1 MATGVSILNKKVNV
15 PKYLHELHGESPTM
29 FSLLMTYFTG
39 LIVGLLV
46 IVFISSSGMP
56 IWKKLILFILYL
68 DIAGGVVANF
78 SSSTKRYYEKH
89 VELRYYFIFLHFLH
103 PLLFILL
110 FPDSVYYFI
119 YVGLFTIIA
128 CLFLY
133 QVKNVE
139 VQQTFASFL
148 LVAGVLISFFFN
160 LPLKVLYSF
169 APLFMTK
176 LIIGFSVKRQD
187 HEYQD

>member
-1 MATGVSILNKKVNV
+1 MLNKKVNV
-15 PKYLHELHGESPTM
+15 PKYLHELHGESPTI
-29 FSLLMTYFTG
+29 FSLFMTYFTG
-39 LIVGLLV
+39 LIAGLLV
-46 IVFISSSGMP
+46 MMCISNSGMP

-78 SSSTKRYYEKH
+78 SSSTNRYYEKH
-89 VELRYYFIFLHFLH
+89 VKLRLYFVFLHFLH

-110 FPDSVYYFI
+110 FPDSVYYFSYI
-119 YVGLFTIIA
+119 GLFTIIA
-128 CLFLY
+128 CMILY
-133 QVKNVE
+133 QVENIE
-139 VQQTFASFL
+139 IQQAFASFL
-148 LVAGVLISFFFN
+148 LVTGVLISFFFN

-176 LIIGFSVKRQD
+176 LIIGFSVKRQE